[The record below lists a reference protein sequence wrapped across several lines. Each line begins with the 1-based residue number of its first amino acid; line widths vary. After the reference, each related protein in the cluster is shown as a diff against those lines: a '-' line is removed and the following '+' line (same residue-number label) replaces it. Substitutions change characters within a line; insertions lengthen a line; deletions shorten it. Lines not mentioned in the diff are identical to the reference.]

1 MLQTEDVSYLCRV
14 GKGSGPGGFL
24 LSEEKRSLGY
34 LCNKVLF
41 LYNVKLKLKGKKN
54 PGFERVMILSF
65 EGQNVDGSVFP
76 WLDQLVA

>member
-1 MLQTEDVSYLCRV
+1 MAQGIFFC
-14 GKGSGPGGFL
+14 P
-24 LSEEKRSLGY
+24 KRRDLWVI
-34 LCNKVLF
+34 CAIKVLF